1 MDLPIPRH
9 LQDFLVPVGDEN
21 DEHEVTGTIRCSCG
35 GEEFEVWESNDRQI
49 VTLVCKNCHREILV
63 LDAGKHGWDGFVCK
77 NDFLDRT
84 KPTQKYVC
92 PECGKDSFGVTV
104 WISSQ
109 GKKDFLEECV
119 ANDDSFTLDDWVDG
133 FEWITISLSCKE
145 CSYVEKDWVDLE
157 TM

>member
-21 DEHEVTGTIRCSCG
+21 GEYEVTGTIRCSCG
-35 GEEFEVWESNDRQI
+35 GEEFEVWESNDRHI
-49 VTLVCKNCHREILV
+49 VTLICKSCRREILM

-77 NDFLDRT
+77 NDFLNRT

-92 PECGKDSFGVTV
+92 PECGKDTFGVTV
-104 WISSQ
+104 WVSSQ

-119 ANDDSFTLDDWVDG
+119 ANDDSFTPDDWVDG

-145 CSYVEKDWVDLE
+145 CSYAEKDWVDLE